1 MKAKEYYAKYKER
14 VASLDYN
21 ESIQAICEMI
31 ADLSAEA
38 KATIDKRN
46 VKTDCGCVA
55 VLREMNDKY
64 NAVCRMLEEEY
75 KDPILARDGFLIYW
89 RKQIPELDARLKRKE
104 SGNVPRTI

>member
-14 VASLDYN
+14 VASLDDK
-21 ESIQAICEMI
+21 ESIQAICEML

-38 KATIDKRN
+38 KAVIDKRN
-46 VKTDCGCVA
+46 VKTDCGGVA

-75 KDPILARDGFLIYW
+75 KHPILVRDGFLICW
-89 RKQIPELDARLKRKE
+89 RKQIPALDARLKRKE

>member
-14 VASLDYN
+14 VASLDDK
-21 ESIQAICEMI
+21 ESIQAICEML

-38 KATIDKRN
+38 KAVIDKRK
-46 VKTDCGCVA
+46 VKTDCGGVV

-64 NAVCRMLEEEY
+64 NH
-75 KDPILARDGFLIYW
+75 PILVRDGFLIYW
-89 RKQIPELDARLKRKE
+89 RKQIPALDARLKRKE